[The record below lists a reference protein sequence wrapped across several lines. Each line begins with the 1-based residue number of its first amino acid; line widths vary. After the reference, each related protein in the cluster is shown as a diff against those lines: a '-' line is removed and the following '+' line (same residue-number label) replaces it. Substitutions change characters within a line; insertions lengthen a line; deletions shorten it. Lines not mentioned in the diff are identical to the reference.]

1 LDLSG
6 NVNRRGGNT
15 IDSSR
20 RSSLIR
26 VFAAGQA
33 AMIEEFDDVVAPIV
47 AVHPPQQWLYTACGL
62 VAAAL
67 IMALFGPLWMAI
79 LGYLL
84 ASFGAVGLVAKFRW
98 DDRLARRSPYYSPNQ
113 RLRSLQK
120 ILGAAIIFSC
130 TVCVIP
136 IAQELARR

>member
-1 LDLSG
+1 
-6 NVNRRGGNT
+6 
-15 IDSSR
+15 
-20 RSSLIR
+20 
-26 VFAAGQA
+26 
-33 AMIEEFDDVVAPIV
+33 MIEEFYDASAPIV
-47 AVHPPQQWLYTACGL
+47 AVHPPQRWLILASGF
-62 VAAAL
+62 VGAAFL
-67 IMALFGPLWMAI
+67 MALFGPLWMAI

-120 ILGAAIIFSC
+120 VLGAAIIVSC
-130 TVCVIP
+130 FACVIP

>member
-1 LDLSG
+1 
-6 NVNRRGGNT
+6 
-15 IDSSR
+15 
-20 RSSLIR
+20 
-26 VFAAGQA
+26 
-33 AMIEEFDDVVAPIV
+33 MIEEFDDVVAPIV